1 VIENLL
7 ENALLHAPPK
17 TPVSISVEIERQ
29 ARETEESGESGEK
42 EEAESGESAASN
54 RPAQE
59 WARVTVQNEGPG
71 IPADLLPH
79 LFERYARGQKSL
91 GLGLGL
97 YVSHQIAR
105 AHGGTLT
112 ADSTP
117 GHGAR
122 FTLRLPL
129 ATDTPLV

>member
-1 VIENLL
+1 MRV
-7 ENALLHAPPK
+7 
-17 TPVSISVEIERQ
+17 ERQ
-29 ARETEESGESGEK
+29 ADGAGKNEEEEAKDGESS
-42 EEAESGESAASN
+42 AESVA
-54 RPAQE
+54 AQE

-97 YVSHQIAR
+97 YVSHQIAL

-129 ATDTPLV
+129 ATDMPLP